1 MILVGLDG
9 SNASFAALDFAIE
22 EAKIRKTKVV
32 AIHSLYG
39 GDRTKSEDVA
49 KGEEILEEARRRGE
63 KAGVEVE
70 THLLVRGNEPGYDII
85 SYADEINASL
95 IVVGVRRRSAVGKL
109 ILGSVAQYVILN
121 AKQPVV
127 SVK

>member
-22 EAKIRKTKVV
+22 EAKIRNTKVV
-32 AIHSLYG
+32 AIHSLFG
-39 GDRTKSEDVA
+39 GDRTKSEDVIR
-49 KGEEILEEARRRGE
+49 GEEILEEARKRAE
-63 KAGVEVE
+63 EAGVEIE
-70 THLLVRGNEPGYDII
+70 THLLVRGNEPGYDIV
-85 SYADEINASL
+85 SYAEEIDASL

-121 AKQPVV
+121 AKRPVV
-127 SVK
+127 AVK

>member
-9 SNASFAALDFAIE
+9 SSASFAALEFAIE
-22 EAKIRKTKVV
+22 EAKIRKTKIIAV
-32 AIHSLYG
+32 HSLFG

-49 KGEEILEEARRRGE
+49 RGEEILEKARDMAGSE
-63 KAGVEVE
+63 GVEIE

-85 SYADEINASL
+85 SYADEINASM
-95 IVVGVRRRSAVGKL
+95 IAVGVRRRSAVGKL